1 MYITPKRIRSGSR
14 VAIVAP
20 ASTFSTEEL
29 HAGLDII
36 RESGLEPVI
45 GPCVKN
51 LNTSIYRSAPV
62 QERVQELSWAFSSPD
77 IAAVIAVRGGEGSA
91 AVLPFLDYDLIRKSR
106 KPFLGKSDITA
117 ISMGILAKSGLI
129 NINGRGAS
137 IKIGDYRK
145 NFFDMNCQALRDT
158 LTLLMSDQSWGSKP
172 FLKNQHFPRT
182 VSSGMAHGKA
192 VGGNCDTFSHLLGTD
207 FLPDLSGAILF
218 LEDVNKSP
226 VELSRL
232 FLHMKLAGVLRS
244 VSGVVLGEFVDTNP
258 KKRFKEEIEDVILEY
273 FSVGPPCMYGVSF
286 SHGSYTCPIPMGADC
301 TMDADTGSIL
311 FDFMM
316 FPAVR

>member
-1 MYITPKRIRSGSR
+1 MYISPKRIRSGSK

-36 RESGLEPVI
+36 RECGLEPVV

-51 LNTSIYRSAPV
+51 LKTSVYHSAPV

-77 IAAVIAVRGGEGSA
+77 ITAVIAVKGGEGSA

-106 KPFLGKSDITA
+106 KPFVGKSDITA

-137 IKIGDYRK
+137 AKITDGK
-145 NFFDMNCQALRDT
+145 NFFDMNCHALRDT
-158 LTLLMSDQSWGSKP
+158 LSLLMSDQNWGSKP

-182 VSSGMAHGKA
+182 VSPGFAQGRA
-192 VGGNCDTFSHLLGTD
+192 IGGNCDTFSHLLGTD
-207 FLPDLSGAILF
+207 FLPDLDGTILF
-218 LEDVNKSP
+218 LEDINKG
-226 VELSRL
+226 VLELSRL
-232 FLHMKLAGVLRS
+232 FLHMKLAGVLQS
-244 VSGVVLGEFVDTNP
+244 VSGIVLGEFIDANS
-258 KKRFKEEIEDVILEY
+258 KRRFKEELEDVILEY
-273 FSVGPPCMYGVSF
+273 FSEGPPCMYGVSF

-301 TMDADTGSIL
+301 TMNADAGTIS
-311 FDFMM
+311 FDFKM